1 MNNLHLTDNATN
13 PLLTRSPICLATVS
27 NRIIPPSFQ
36 DEAICGF
43 IAATNIEY
51 ISNGWSCTTDGIPM
65 TDPCSGAGFWDG
77 IMCNGYAVSDLHFS
91 GYGLIGMIM
100 LNV

>member
-13 PLLTRSPICLATVS
+13 PLLTRSPKCLTTVS

-77 IMCNGYAVSDLHFS
+77 ITCGGSTVYWLSLSMRSLRGRITF
-91 GYGLIGMIM
+91 
-100 LNV
+100 